1 MNRTGA
7 SRARDR
13 QGAVSAAPSGN
24 PSRLHRHSRR
34 FYLRPTLVV
43 ARELIGCT
51 LVRKTRRGILAGRIV
66 EVEAYLGR
74 RDPAS
79 HSYRGRTARNDVM
92 FWEGGHLYVY
102 FTYGMHYCANV
113 VTETGG
119 RGCAVLLRAAEPVA
133 GVGAMARRRGLR
145 PDDLREICNGP
156 AKLCQALGI
165 GRGEN
170 GADLAG
176 ETIFLAADRESARRR
191 AIVRGPRVG
200 IRAGTDRH
208 YRYFEKGNRFVS
220 GPRRT
225 SQPAS

>member
-24 PSRLHRHSRR
+24 PSRLYRHSRR

-102 FTYGMHYCANV
+102 FTYGMHYCCNV
-113 VTETGG
+113 VTGKEGLGHAILIRALEPTAGIAEMMRNRGAAQALPDLCRGPARICQAMRITRQENGTDLCGSTIWIGSG
-119 RGCAVLLRAAEPVA
+119 RNLPRLHVSRSPRIGI
-133 GVGAMARRRGLR
+133 RRGKEHLWRFTMTGSPFLSR
-145 PDDLREICNGP
+145 PVP
-156 AKLCQALGI
+156 
-165 GRGEN
+165 
-170 GADLAG
+170 
-176 ETIFLAADRESARRR
+176 
-191 AIVRGPRVG
+191 
-200 IRAGTDRH
+200 
-208 YRYFEKGNRFVS
+208 
-220 GPRRT
+220 
-225 SQPAS
+225 